1 MNKIIRVV
9 AYIFM
14 VIGGLIVIGGIIGGI
29 LMLVLRGSREVG
41 HAFPMIR
48 MMGQGSALSSGF
60 GGFLGG
66 LLVSGFGMILYL
78 LGDIAKPKS
87 SPEPEQPVK
96 PVRTKV
102 TKTLKK

>member
-1 MNKIIRVV
+1 MNKIIRVF
-9 AYIFM
+9 AYILM
-14 VIGGLIVIGGIIGGI
+14 VVGGLIVIGGIIAGI

-41 HAFPMIR
+41 HALPMIR

-78 LGDIAKPKS
+78 LGDIAKLNVNPQ
-87 SPEPEQPVK
+87 PELPAK
-96 PVRTKV
+96 PVRAKE